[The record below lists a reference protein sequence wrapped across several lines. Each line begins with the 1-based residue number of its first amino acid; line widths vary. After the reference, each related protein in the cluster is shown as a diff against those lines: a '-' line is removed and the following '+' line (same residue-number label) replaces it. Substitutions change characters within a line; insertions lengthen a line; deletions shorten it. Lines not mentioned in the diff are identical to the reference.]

1 MVVRVMMK
9 VMRMMMKVM
18 MIVKDDNECE
28 DE

>member
-1 MVVRVMMK
+1 MVVRGMMK